1 MIVVDVPTLR
11 KSLVESGVPEKKAK
25 AIAMG
30 INRAISESNTVSKS
44 FLAGKIKKIEDKWSQ
59 KLYAVIFSSL
69 LLNFLMMYVVL
80 KGEF

>member
-11 KSLVESGVPEKKAK
+11 KSLTDSGVPEKKAI

-30 INRAISESNTVSKS
+30 INQAISGSNFVSKS
-44 FLAGKIKKIEDKWSQ
+44 LLVEKIKKVEDKWSQ
-59 KLYAVIFSSL
+59 KLYAVIFFSVC
-69 LLNFLMMYVVL
+69 LNFLMMYVVL